1 MSLTGTQPIS
11 LGERQ
16 LANNQAPGIS
26 IGLRAAAIAALLL
39 ASGGVLQAEEETYAQ
54 RQACKPDVF
63 KLCSAFIPRRKPITE
78 CLERNYSRLS
88 EPCRAVFDGRL
99 R

>member
-1 MSLTGTQPIS
+1 
-11 LGERQ
+11 
-16 LANNQAPGIS
+16 LAINQAPGIS
-26 IGLRAAAIAALLL
+26 IGLRTAAIVALLL
-39 ASGGVLQAEEETYAQ
+39 AACGVLHAEEETYAQ

-63 KLCSAFIPRRKPITE
+63 RLCSAFIPRRGPITK
-78 CLERNYSRLS
+78 CLEHNYFRLS

>member
-1 MSLTGTQPIS
+1 M
-11 LGERQ
+11 Q
-16 LANNQAPGIS
+16 LATKRVPAIS
-26 IGLRAAAIAALLL
+26 SGLRTAVTVALLL
-39 ASGGVLQAEEETYAQ
+39 ASSGVLHAQESYAQ

-63 KLCSAFIPRRKPITE
+63 RLCSAFIPRRGPITN
-78 CLERNYSRLS
+78 CLERNYNRLS